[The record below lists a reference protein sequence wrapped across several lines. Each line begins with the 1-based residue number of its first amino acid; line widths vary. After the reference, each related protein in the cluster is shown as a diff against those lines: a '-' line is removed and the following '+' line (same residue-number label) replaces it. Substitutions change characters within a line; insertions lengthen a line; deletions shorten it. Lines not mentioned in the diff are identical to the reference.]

1 MTKNKLKQN
10 KIKSIEN
17 YIENYLNLNSV
28 LKSLGIK
35 KNDKIIISSRLMLII
50 SNVYSNNLH
59 LRININLIADVIY
72 KYIIET
78 ILEKIGNK
86 GTLLIPTYN
95 WDFCKGK
102 VFDYYKT
109 PSSAGDLGNF
119 ALRYRNFK
127 RTLNPIYSFAV
138 IGKDKNL
145 LCKMAHESCFGNNS
159 PFTYLI
165 KNNGKNLFI
174 GFEDYREGFN
184 FPYLAEEKIGVDHRY
199 LKYFFGRYKKGESIK
214 KFKVKM
220 YVRKIDDNKFT
231 HVRKEFKN
239 FLIKKKTFK
248 EIKQKNIFFSIMKL
262 KKVFDY
268 MINDLK
274 NKKKFI
280 VTKKNNVQK

>member
-1 MTKNKLKQN
+1 MKKNKLRQN
-10 KIKSIEN
+10 QIKSIEN
-17 YIENYLNLNSV
+17 YLENYLNLNSI
-28 LKSLGIK
+28 LKILSIK

-59 LRININLIADVIY
+59 LKININLIADVIY

-78 ILEKIGNK
+78 ILKKIGDN

-119 ALRYRNFK
+119 ALKYKNFK

-145 LCKMAHESCFGNNS
+145 LCNLPHESCFGDNS
-159 PFTYLI
+159 PFSYLI
-165 KNNGKNLFI
+165 KKNGINLFI

-199 LKYFFGRYKKGESIK
+199 FKYFFGRYKKGKNIK

-220 YVRKIDDNKFT
+220 YVRKIQHNKIT
-231 HVRKEFKN
+231 HVHKKFKN
-239 FLIKKKTFK
+239 FLIKRKMFKEIKRKKIFFSIIKLKKTFK
-248 EIKQKNIFFSIMKL
+248 
-262 KKVFDY
+262 Y
-268 MINDLK
+268 MMDDLK
-274 NKKKFI
+274 NRNNFI
-280 VTKKNNVQK
+280 VTKKNNV